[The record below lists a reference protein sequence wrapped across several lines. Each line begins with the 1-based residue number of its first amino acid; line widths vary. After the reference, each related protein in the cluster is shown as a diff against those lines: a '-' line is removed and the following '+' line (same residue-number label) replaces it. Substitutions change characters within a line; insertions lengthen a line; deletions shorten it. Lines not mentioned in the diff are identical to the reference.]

1 MVLGVAI
8 LAAAGG
14 IAANLAGAEWFSP
27 LRIAALALAVIG
39 VGLTA
44 SALRRRPAGAH
55 ATGLATIA
63 VVLGAGVVLA
73 TAVDTQWQ
81 KLPGGGVGER
91 TWKPQSETD
100 IRPEYSFTFAVRW
113 RIHCRAMKIGIEQ

>member
-8 LAAAGG
+8 LARPAVSR
-14 IAANLAGAEWFSP
+14 ANLAGAEWFSP

-63 VVLGAGVVLA
+63 LVPAQAWCWLA
-73 TAVDTQWQ
+73 AAVDTQWQ

-91 TWKPQSETD
+91 TWKPQSEND
-100 IRPEYSFTFAVRW
+100 IRPNTRSPSATACW
-113 RIHCRAMKIGIEQ
+113 I